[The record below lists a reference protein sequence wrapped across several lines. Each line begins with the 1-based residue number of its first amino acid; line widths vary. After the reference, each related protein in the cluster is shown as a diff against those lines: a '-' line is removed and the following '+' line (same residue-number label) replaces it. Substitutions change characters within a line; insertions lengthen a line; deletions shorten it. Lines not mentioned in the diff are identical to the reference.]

1 MAARMMTM
9 PSNTGGAFSGG
20 VPSLALAR
28 SLPLSP
34 ESLGAISPM
43 DLFVS
48 QMSTDCSEA
57 RADAIKRLVVVA
69 NAIGVDSTLTDLL
82 PWIAANVVG
91 GETDPTTG
99 DGDAE
104 DEILLVLADQLAALV
119 PTLIPGSRALPVLP
133 ILERICSVEE
143 TVVRDK
149 AVESVNKIVPLIL
162 GGGDAGSMTGGSASA
177 APSLLLA
184 MAKRLS
190 NADWFTAK
198 VSACGV
204 LPAIYRFYHAHT
216 ARTGGGRAAEGSTQP
231 SDDEARRELRN
242 LYRDLCEDDAPMV
255 RRGAGKHLGKF
266 IEAVANLPK
275 PPSELYPR
283 PDLCREAVDKGG
295 KEVRRILVEEMV
307 PLFQSLSSDEQDSV
321 RLLACAG
328 SGSVGC
334 ALGMDPELTSEMVF
348 PVVKTASCDLSW
360 RVRHNLSKEF
370 ATVAGSMGFGS
381 SSKFDSHQL
390 EAFSAFAG
398 LLQDHEAEVR
408 ASAVENVARMTQL
421 GGSDLFSSHISPA
434 LPGLADDPVM
444 EVRSKLA
451 QTLMDCCDDSI
462 CTALS
467 DHLILQ
473 DFKPL
478 LEGFLNDEF
487 AEVQL
492 HVLTKLSRVSRLLAK
507 MDAVVGSILAM
518 TKAQNWRVREAVGRL
533 LPFLVEARGVG
544 FFEDHLME
552 PWLKLLLDQVA
563 DVRSSC
569 VSGMPKLLS
578 VSGAGWIQKEILPQ
592 YQRIYEDSPTYLTRI
607 TIVRSFAALANADP
621 DAPPEK
627 QGGEVSIPAGLLED
641 IVTLMLRGLNDRVPN
656 VRMVAARGFALMTAP
671 CEEALITS
679 KVKPA
684 LSARL
689 TEDEDDDC
697 KYFVQI
703 AVENL

>member
-1 MAARMMTM
+1 
-9 PSNTGGAFSGG
+9 
-20 VPSLALAR
+20 
-28 SLPLSP
+28 
-34 ESLGAISPM
+34 M

-57 RADAIKRLVVVA
+57 RADAMKRLVVVA
-69 NAIGVDSTLTDLL
+69 NAVGVDSTLTDLL

-91 GETDPTTG
+91 GGSDPTTG
-99 DGDAE
+99 DGDGEAE
-104 DEILLVLADQLAALV
+104 DEILLVLADQLGQLV
-119 PTLIPGSRALPVLP
+119 PSLIPGSRALPVLP
-133 ILERICSVEE
+133 ILERICAVEE

-149 AVESVNKIVPLIL
+149 AVESVNSIVPLIL
-162 GGGDAGSMTGGSASA
+162 GGDGGGKGGMGSAAA

-216 ARTGGGRAAEGSTQP
+216 ARTGGAAGADGSNQP

-242 LYRDLCEDDAPMV
+242 LYRDLCDDDAPMV

-266 IEAVANLPK
+266 VEAVANLPK
-275 PPSELYPR
+275 EASELYPE
-283 PDLCREAVDKGG
+283 PHVCREAVGGPGG
-295 KEVRRILVEEMV
+295 KEVRRIVVEEMV

-321 RLLACAG
+321 RLLACAC

-381 SSKFDSHQL
+381 DNKFDSHQV
-390 EAFSAFAG
+390 EAFAAFAG

-421 GGSDLFSSHISPA
+421 GGSDLFSSHISPV

-533 LPFLVEARGVG
+533 LPFLAEARGVG

-578 VSGAGWIQKEILPQ
+578 VSGASWIQKEILPQ
-592 YQRIYEDSPTYLTRI
+592 YQRIYDDSVSYLTRI
-607 TIVRSFAALANADP
+607 TILRSFAALASADP
-621 DAPPEK
+621 DAPPEL
-627 QGGEVSIPAGLLED
+627 QGGEVNVAADLLED
-641 IVTLMLRGLNDRVPN
+641 IVTLMLRGLTDRVPN

-671 CEEALITS
+671 CEEALMTA

-697 KYFVQI
+697 KYF
-703 AVENL
+703 AEAALEKL

>member
-1 MAARMMTM
+1 MSDSSTAL
-9 PSNTGGAFSGG
+9 PSNIGGAAFSGA
-20 VPSLALAR
+20 VPSMAMAR

-34 ESLGAISPM
+34 ESLGGIHPF
-43 DLFVS
+43 DLFVQ

-57 RADAIKRLVVVA
+57 KVDATKRIVVVA
-69 NAIGVDSTLTDLL
+69 TAIGVDSTLTDLL
-82 PWIAANVVG
+82 PWIAAYVVG
-91 GETDPTTG
+91 GAP
-99 DGDAE
+99 DGSADE
-104 DEILLVLADQLAALV
+104 GENDDEILLVLAEQLGELV
-119 PTLIPGSRALPVLP
+119 PSLIPGSRALPVLP
-133 ILERICSVEE
+133 ILERLCTVEE
-143 TVVRDK
+143 TVVREK
-149 AVESVNKIVPLIL
+149 AVKSVNKILPLL
-162 GGGDAGSMTGGSASA
+162 AADASKSGGRGTSAA

-184 MAKRLS
+184 SARRLS
-190 NADWFTAK
+190 GADWFTAK
-198 VSACGV
+198 VSACGI
-204 LPAIYRFYHAHT
+204 LPEIYRYYN
-216 ARTGGGRAAEGSTQP
+216 ARSKGGVPAPSGESTQP

-242 LYRDLCEDDAPMV
+242 LYRDLVEDDAPMV
-255 RRGAGKHLGKF
+255 RRSAGKHIGKF
-266 IEAVANLPK
+266 VEAIADLPK
-275 PPSELYPR
+275 PASEMYPE
-283 PDLCREAVDKGG
+283 PHLCSEAVKSGASN
-295 KEVRRILVEEMV
+295 VRNIVVNEMV
-307 PLFQSLSSDEQDSV
+307 PLYKRLSSDDQDSV
-321 RLLACAG
+321 RLFGASN
-328 SGSVGC
+328 SGSLGC
-334 ALGMDPELTSEMVF
+334 ALGMDPQLTSELVWSM
-348 PVVKTASCDLSW
+348 AMGGSSDLSW
-360 RVRHNLSKEF
+360 RVRLNVAKEF
-370 ATVAGSMGFGS
+370 STVAGSMGFGS
-381 SSKFDSHQL
+381 DNKFNQLQL
-390 EAFSAFAG
+390 EAFAAFAG

-408 ASAVENVARMTQL
+408 AAAVENVARMTQL
-421 GGSDLFSSHISPA
+421 GGSDLFSSHISPV